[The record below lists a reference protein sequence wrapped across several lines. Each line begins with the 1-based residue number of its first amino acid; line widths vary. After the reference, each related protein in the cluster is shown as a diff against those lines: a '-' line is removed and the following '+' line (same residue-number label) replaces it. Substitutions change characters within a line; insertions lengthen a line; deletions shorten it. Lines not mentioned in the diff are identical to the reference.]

1 MIIYVFRHGEA
12 ETKAESPEKSDAS
25 RRLTSKGREQVKS
38 VCEAAKKLGASP
50 SVIISSPLVRAKQT
64 AEIARETLNPKA
76 DLKIDNCLEPESNV
90 DEIYK
95 TLSKIKKNEEVV
107 LVTHLPILGNFIADI
122 LSWKEV
128 WTNLEMGNGAMMKI
142 ASRKTLPKNGSGEMF
157 WLLPNT

>member
-1 MIIYVFRHGEA
+1 MIIYVFRHGAA
-12 ETKAESPEKSDAS
+12 ETKGESPEKSDAS
-25 RRLTSKGREQVKS
+25 RRLTQEGRVQVKN

-64 AEIARETLNPKA
+64 AEIAREILNPKA
-76 DLKIDNCLEPESNV
+76 EFKIDNCLEPESNV

-95 TLSKIKKNEEVV
+95 TLSKISKNDEVM

-128 WTNLEMGNGAMMKI
+128 WTNLEMANGAMMKI
-142 ASRKTLPKNGSGEMF
+142 ASRKTLPKRGSGEMF
-157 WLLPNT
+157 WLLPDM